1 MEDRRDSSFARL
13 GQHANLVYLDT
24 STNINFLVD
33 QQEVLEVSGSRLFVY
48 PDHVDSS
55 TATVHGYPDVILAA
69 DPEAPYASFVGRM
82 VSTRPEITLIAPT
95 RPTKDQLL
103 AFVNSLGLPSTLNWE

>member
-1 MEDRRDSSFARL
+1 MSVRREAVFFVADFDA
-13 GQHANLVYLDT
+13 GLDYAELDGAVPPRT
-24 STNINFLVD
+24 VRA
-33 QQEVLEVSGSRLFVY
+33 LESRLFVY

-55 TATVHGYPDVILAA
+55 TATVHGYPGVILPA

-103 AFVNSLGLPSTLNWE
+103 GLPSTLNWE